1 MLAPAGGPDAAFA
14 AFHYGADAIY
24 LGLKKFS
31 ARAEAE
37 NFTLDECAEV
47 TAYAHSLAPRR
58 RVFVTI
64 NTLIRQEELPEL
76 VETLAALSDIG
87 VDAIILQDLGVYHVL
102 RTHFPE
108 LELHAS
114 TQLAV
119 HNRAGA
125 EALAQLGFTRVVLAR
140 ELTFEEVRDVTAAG
154 GVETEV
160 FIHGALCYSYSGL
173 CLFSSQTLGRSGN
186 RGRCAYSCRDAFEV
200 RGAPDALRDG
210 TPVRRDPA
218 HGFPFSM
225 KDLALPDHLPALR
238 AAGVSCFKVEGR
250 KKSPLYVA
258 TTTDYYRKLLD
269 GRLAAG
275 ERAATEADLQTVFSR
290 PWTRLF
296 TESHKDKEVADRDT
310 VGHRGSLIGRIDA
323 VRGNRVRFRTARA
336 LERHDGLQIDLPVLG
351 KPYGF
356 PVDRLWV
363 VEPGRKQRE
372 REVIEADAG
381 SVVEVALP
389 PDHPPL
395 PAGAPVYCSSSQ
407 AVKRRYRH
415 DRPKPGLYRPRRA
428 VEVEAVLTA
437 DELAVVGRVAPRRP
451 DEPALEVRRTLV
463 GPFAAAQEAAPM
475 EAAARAAFD
484 KLGDTRL
491 ELASFTWRNP
501 GQRFVPVSR
510 LNQLRRDLA
519 GALEEALQAASAE
532 RVRRVLADVCPPA
545 PAPSRAP
552 AFRWSIKVDRVGFVD
567 AFEPEDWAG
576 VEELIVDVARDHP
589 MLLVE
594 RLEQLAAAI
603 GRERIRLALPPLTRK
618 WEETNVQ
625 HKIAR
630 LRAAG
635 WAKWEAA
642 NLSAWP
648 HLGLDPSRSETG
660 EIDLSADWS
669 LYVVNRAAARRLEA
683 MGVRRFTLSPEDGLA
698 NLRPLLAE
706 FGPRAAVI
714 VHQDTPLFLAESCA
728 YANLIGGCPGK
739 ANCSFESMEM
749 TSSHGEPRH
758 GAGLPLPDDR
768 IESGSVLS
776 LDAAEGTGRGRRRES
791 AGGLRVP
798 QVRAGARAG
807 GVAGGAGGQGG
818 SGGTCGEFRPGDA
831 VMMILRRVWYELFE
845 SEVRW
850 LDTHPQCEYV
860 ELGRQLRLELADDNT
875 VYVAWKWGWLGSDY
889 FVDFTG
895 KSYYTGSAE
904 VEREASASSLW
915 SPLIGRPVEFAYRG
929 EGRQVLEVRSGE
941 SVVYCCS
948 FGKGCW
954 GMDILH
960 VAARLPESDVLT

>member
-1 MLAPAGGPDAAFA
+1 MRKELLSLPLISAAVEEDAAAAPHWHGFTAAGPVAASAAAPPEPDAPQGEYAAPADAPGALPTPTHAPARPVELLAPAGGPDAAFA

-37 NFTLDECAEV
+37 NFSLDECAEV
-47 TAYAHSLAPRR
+47 TAYAHSLMPPR

-64 NTLIRQEELPEL
+64 NTLIRQDELPEL
-76 VETLAALSDIG
+76 VETLAALTDIG
-87 VDAIILQDLGVYHVL
+87 VDAVILQDLGVYHVL

-114 TQLAV
+114 TQLSV

-125 EALAQLGFTRVVLAR
+125 EALARLGFKRVVLAR

-186 RGRCAYSCRDAFEV
+186 RGKCAYSCRDSFEV
-200 RGAPDALRDG
+200 SGAPDALRDG
-210 TPVRRDPA
+210 APVKRDPA

-269 GRLAAG
+269 GRLAGG
-275 ERAATEADLQTVFSR
+275 ERTAQEADLQTVFSR

-310 VGHRGSLIGRIDA
+310 VGHRGAPIGR
-323 VRGNRVRFRTARA
+323 VESLRNNRVRFRTARA

-356 PVDRLWV
+356 PVDHLWL
-363 VEPGRKQRE
+363 VEAGRRARE
-372 REVIEADAG
+372 REVIEAEAG
-381 SVVEVALP
+381 AVVEVGLP

-415 DRPKPGLYRPRRA
+415 DRPKPGLYRPRSA
-428 VEVEAVLTA
+428 VQVEAVLTA
-437 DELAVVGRVAPRRP
+437 EELGVVGRVAPRRP
-451 DEPALEVRRTLV
+451 DEPAVEVRRALG
-463 GPFAAAQEAAPM
+463 GPFVPARDAAGM
-475 EAAARAAFD
+475 EAAARAAFE

-491 ELASFTWRNP
+491 ELASFVWRNADS
-501 GQRFVPVSR
+501 RFVPVSR
-510 LNQLRRDLA
+510 LNQIRRELA
-519 GALEEALQAASAE
+519 ADLEEALRAAAAE
-532 RVRRVLADVCPPA
+532 RVGRVLADVCPPVA
-545 PAPSRAP
+545 AAAPSP

-567 AFEPEDWAG
+567 AFESADWSG

-589 MLLVE
+589 ALLTE
-594 RLEQLAAAI
+594 RLERWAAEI
-603 GRERIRLALPPLTRK
+603 GRDRIRLALPALTRR
-618 WEETNVQ
+618 WEENNV
-625 HKIAR
+625 HNKIDR
-630 LRAAG
+630 LLAAG
-635 WAKWEAA
+635 WRKWEAA
-642 NLSAWP
+642 NLSAWL
-648 HLGLDPSRSETG
+648 HLGLVPSRPDG

-669 LYVVNRAAARRLEA
+669 LYVVNRAAALRLAA
-683 MGVRRFTLSPEDGLA
+683 MGVGRFTLSPEDGLA

-706 FGPRAAVI
+706 FGPRAVVI

-749 TSSHGEPRH
+749 TSSHGERVTALDYH
-758 GAGLPLPDDR
+758 CR
-768 IESGSVLS
+768 TIVLNQGPFCLSTRLKS
-776 LDAAEGTGRGRRRES
+776 LAA
-791 AGGLRVP
+791 
-798 QVRAGARAG
+798 AGAVSLRADFIYRNY
-807 GVAGGAGGQGG
+807 
-818 SGGTCGEFRPGDA
+818 EPGRVRDVWRA
-831 VMMILRRVWYELFE
+831 V
-845 SEVRW
+845 
-850 LDTHPQCEYV
+850 
-860 ELGRQLRLELADDNT
+860 
-875 VYVAWKWGWLGSDY
+875 
-889 FVDFTG
+889 
-895 KSYYTGSAE
+895 
-904 VEREASASSLW
+904 RE
-915 SPLIGRPVEFAYRG
+915 GRPVGGGHAANFDRG
-929 EGRQVLEVRSGE
+929 ML
-941 SVVYCCS
+941 
-948 FGKGCW
+948 
-954 GMDILH
+954 
-960 VAARLPESDVLT
+960 